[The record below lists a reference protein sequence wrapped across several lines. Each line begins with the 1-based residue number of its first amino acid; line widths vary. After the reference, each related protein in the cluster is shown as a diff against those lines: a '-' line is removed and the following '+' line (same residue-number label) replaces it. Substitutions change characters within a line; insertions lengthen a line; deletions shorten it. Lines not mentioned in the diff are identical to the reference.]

1 MRKFIKYD
9 KKLMEVYHYVG
20 APIHQILM
28 LDLSAE
34 EQVILLN
41 FFGHDEKW
49 TIGSTGITERNFYR
63 KKNQQRVNQTVKK
76 LKDMGY
82 VEENETEFIINI
94 FKIQED
100 YKKNLTLLTQSKG
113 IKKTNKIKIDSLT
126 TLTQSKGVDL
136 TQSKEET
143 LTQSKGN
150 NINNN
155 RRGVCAKS
163 AELPAINKTN
173 GFDLVVGDVAHQ
185 SLTSQPSASF
195 APSLTPQQ
203 RMGLNGNT
211 SSEIT
216 PKVRLNNTP
225 TNFGEHSEQAN
236 TNPTEMIV
244 EDMPNDLQF
253 LINNSKVFK
262 SSYDYAIEKGRNW
275 SECDI
280 STYTNAKIAYAV
292 VKRLKGTPVEDIP
305 SQNPSNTYNLITTM
319 VKLSKKIDD
328 SKLWQEFLRE
338 CNNDSKIISKLE
350 TV

>member
-20 APIHQILM
+20 APIRQILM

-63 KKNQQRVNQTVKK
+63 EKNHQRVNKTVKK

-82 VEENETEFIINI
+82 VEENETEFIISI

-100 YKKNLTLLTQSKG
+100 YKKNLTSLTQSKG
-113 IKKTNKIKIDSLT
+113 IKKTNKKKIDSLT
-126 TLTQSKGVDL
+126 TLTQSKVGDL
-136 TQSKEET
+136 IQSKGET

-173 GFDLVVGDVAHQ
+173 GFDLVVGDVTHQ
-185 SLTSQPSASF
+185 SLASQPSASL
-195 APSLTPQQ
+195 APSLTPQHG
-203 RMGLNGNT
+203 MGLNGNT
-211 SSEIT
+211 ISDTIS
-216 PKVRLNNTP
+216 KVELNNTP
-225 TNFGEHSEQAN
+225 TKK
-236 TNPTEMIV
+236 II

-253 LINNSKVFK
+253 LIDNSLIFK
-262 SSYDYAIEKGRNW
+262 GSYDYGISKGNVW

-292 VKRLKGTPVEDIP
+292 VKKLKGTPVKDIP

-319 VKLSKKIDD
+319 VRLSQKIED

-338 CNNDSKIISKLE
+338 CNYEEKIIKKL
-350 TV
+350 